1 MQSSLTS
8 SHHSSPHRGQE
19 LPPNGKRAIAIKW
32 TDEEWGD
39 IAAAMYLDH
48 ADLLKDGSSD
58 GIKAR
63 HVFNAQTC
71 LPRAR
76 QRQLISIAQ
85 DFSIKRQKILQ
96 IFEHMRQGTGT
107 SGMTLRPATNE
118 RPASTSEPAIAS
130 DAQVAAAVPTAPRV
144 FRRDRKTSAFTSIAE
159 QPPQTA
165 FGSDDV
171 ADPEHFRRHHAS
183 RRLLTVQKAIQEKST
198 KDKFA
203 QRPEV
208 ASAIEAIFGPAP
220 GEVKDQPT
228 NAVEST
234 HDAAPVAS
242 EVISAIDE
250 ASCKRGYFRWTA
262 LEWNEVAAALYRAKG
277 ASFNEDHLLNVAA
290 SDVFAAQSVLAPD
303 RHRTLASLFSGFAST
318 QKRLSLLVASLSRV
332 SDPTYV
338 DAESIAHEPGMQE
351 APLTPPH
358 VSKQSTE
365 AQPAVVEHRAAEEP
379 ADLADIVR
387 HLTPEPDAS
396 DSSAAPVK
404 PGVSP
409 VSEAVRPFMRMV
421 FEEFWRAASKHAIP
435 HIATFL
441 ADNKK
446 P

>member
-1 MQSSLTS
+1 MQTS
-8 SHHSSPHRGQE
+8 SYSSHQSSPHRGQE
-19 LPPNGKRAIAIKW
+19 LPPKGKRAIAIKW
-32 TDEEWGD
+32 SDEEWGD

-76 QRQLISIAQ
+76 HRQLISIAQ
-85 DFSIKRQKILQ
+85 DFSTKRQKILQ
-96 IFEHMRQGTGT
+96 IFEHMRHGTGT
-107 SGMTLRPATNE
+107 SGMTLRPASE
-118 RPASTSEPAIAS
+118 ELAASTSEPAIAS
-130 DAQVAAAVPTAPRV
+130 DAQEPAAAPSAPRV
-144 FRRDRKTSAFTSIAE
+144 FRRDRKTSAFTSISE

-165 FGSDDV
+165 SGSNDV
-171 ADPEHFRRHHAS
+171 TDPEHFRRHHAS
-183 RRLLTVQKAIQEKST
+183 RRLLTVQKAIEEGST
-198 KDKFA
+198 RDRFA

-220 GEVKDQPT
+220 DEVETQQID
-228 NAVEST
+228 AVVST
-234 HDAAPVAS
+234 RDTVPAAS
-242 EVISAIDE
+242 ELVSPIDE
-250 ASCKRGYFRWTA
+250 AKCSRGYAKWTA

-277 ASFNEDHLLNVAA
+277 ASFNEDHLLNVSA
-290 SDVFAAQSVLAPD
+290 SDVFAAQCVLAAD
-303 RHRTLASLFSGFAST
+303 RRRTLASLSSGFPST
-318 QKRLSLLVASLSRV
+318 QKRLSLLVASLSRI

-338 DAESIAHEPGMQE
+338 DAESIAHEPSMQE
-351 APLTPPH
+351 AAFELPP
-358 VSKQSTE
+358 VAEQSTE
-365 AQPAVVEHRAAEEP
+365 AQPAAVEHRVAEEP

-387 HLTPEPDAS
+387 HLTPEPDAPS
-396 DSSAAPVK
+396 SSAAPAL

-409 VSEAVRPFMRMV
+409 VTEAVRPFVRMV
-421 FEEFWRAASKHAIP
+421 FEEFWRAASQHAIP